1 MITGFRAEP
10 VQDVDAMWEADAAAE
25 WERLN
30 APDAHEKEYVEAAGW
45 LKKAIEELT
54 HGIDK
59 VLAASDCVRDLPCE
73 DKILSYY
80 DDLEDIATDLNKLR
94 KQLAKGWYE

>member
-1 MITGFRAEP
+1 MA
-10 VQDVDAMWEADAAAE
+10 DVDVMYEAETAAE

-30 APDAHEKEYVEAAGW
+30 APDEHENEYKEAAEW

-80 DDLEDIATDLNKLR
+80 DDLEDIATYLNKLQ